1 MGRYIKIKSQI
12 KIKIYCNCNCNC
24 NCNCISALPY
34 ALNPPSAVR
43 LAPVM

>member
-12 KIKIYCNCNCNC
+12 KIKIYCNCNC
-24 NCNCISALPY
+24 IIAMLY

-43 LAPVM
+43 LAPVI